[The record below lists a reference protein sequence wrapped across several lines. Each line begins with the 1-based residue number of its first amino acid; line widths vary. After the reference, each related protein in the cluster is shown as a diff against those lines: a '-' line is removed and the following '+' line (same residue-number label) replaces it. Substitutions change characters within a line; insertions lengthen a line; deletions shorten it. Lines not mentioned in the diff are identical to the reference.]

1 MRTNLFRYE
10 KNRAILNGQ
19 LLFSIDGN
27 ILCVWHDRILSDESK
42 LIPSNQRTKKSM
54 SRNKEQNTH
63 IETASKQS
71 LNKVVIKWIG
81 FLFNLWSPSF

>member
-27 ILCVWHDRILSDESK
+27 ILCVWHDRILSDGSK
-42 LIPSNQRTKKSM
+42 LIPSNQRTKKINVQKQRTEYTL
-54 SRNKEQNTH
+54 RNSKQ
-63 IETASKQS
+63 ASKA
-71 LNKVVIKWIG
+71 
-81 FLFNLWSPSF
+81 